1 MNKLFVLKIV
11 GDEMTQ
17 KLFNVGKII
26 NTHGLKGEVKVLR
39 ITDFDDRFQ
48 VGNVLY
54 ILSKDEKD
62 PIKVTIKKH
71 RIHKG
76 YDLLTFNEFKDIN
89 EIEKYKNMYLT
100 IEDEQLPPLDTN
112 EYYYYEIIGCHVY
125 LPNGDILGTVKEI
138 LSPGAND
145 VWVVDCGNKK
155 DVLIPYI
162 DDVVTEVNLSK
173 KMICIEP
180 MDGLLE

>member
-1 MNKLFVLKIV
+1 
-11 GDEMTQ
+11 
-17 KLFNVGKII
+17 
-26 NTHGLKGEVKVLR
+26 
-39 ITDFDDRFQ
+39 
-48 VGNVLY
+48 
-54 ILSKDEKD
+54 
-62 PIKVTIKKH
+62 
-71 RIHKG
+71 
-76 YDLLTFNEFKDIN
+76 LTFNEFKDIN

-100 IEDEQLPPLDTN
+100 IEEEQLPPLDTN

-180 MDGLLE
+180 MDGLLERSEEHTSELQSRFDLVCRLLLEKKKNK